1 MQFQVPQFT
10 DIEDKVIGPFTL
22 KQFLYVAGAAG
33 LLFILFKIL
42 KFFVFLLLAIPIVG
56 LTIALAFIKV
66 HNQSFI
72 SVIKNF
78 FGFLRKPDFYVW
90 KKPKAKIQTKK
101 EKTPEIVKTITPKRR
116 TRKKPKQGLQEI
128 EWKINIQK

>member
-22 KQFLYVAGAAG
+22 KQFLYIAGAAG

-42 KFFVFLLLAIPIVG
+42 KFFVFLFVAIPIAV
-56 LTIALAFIKV
+56 LTIALAFVRV
-66 HNQSFI
+66 HGQPFV

-90 KKPKAKIQTKK
+90 RKPKLKSPAEEKK
-101 EKTPEIVKTITPKRR
+101 VPEIIKATAPKR
-116 TRKKPKQGLQEI
+116 KLKPKRKERLQEI
-128 EWKINIQK
+128 EWKIEIQK